1 VLGNVSIV
9 PNEYH
14 KAPNQPQKASNDI
27 CTILDEIHT
36 ASFINNKA
44 SNEIY
49 KALNHQ
55 KGGIQSLNTGG
66 IYKNTSCI

>member
-1 VLGNVSIV
+1 MKFTRHL
-9 PNEYH
+9 
-14 KAPNQPQKASNDI
+14 
-27 CTILDEIHT
+27 
-36 ASFINNKA
+36 FINNKT
-44 SNEIY
+44 SNENH